1 MQYDIATARSAFAK
15 HRSRY
20 EQLGAYIEGA
30 QSYLPEEFK
39 RDFNLAMDAAP
50 ALSTDPNGG
59 LPSMLTT
66 YIDAD
71 VYEIIFAI
79 LAMGDILGEQRKG
92 DWTTQTAM
100 FPVVESAGEVTSY
113 GDYNDNGRVTANTNW
128 PQFQSYLFQTHL
140 EYGDLELE
148 RAGLAKINW
157 VSELQKAA
165 ARMLN
170 TYANFAYAF
179 GVQGLQNYGLLNSP
193 VLPAALTPT
202 TKASPG
208 SGTAWF
214 TPTGA
219 PNCTANE
226 VYNDITM
233 LFEQLVNQNGGHVD
247 KDTAVTLAMSP
258 GSSIALTF
266 TNSFNVNVE
275 DLLKKNF
282 PNITL
287 KVAPQY
293 GAVSASNPQGI
304 VAGNMVQMIAE
315 SVEGQ
320 KTGFSAYN
328 EKLRT
333 HRLVPWTSSFRQKL
347 TSGVWGTVIR
357 YAAGIV
363 MMVGV

>member
-1 MQYDIATARSAFAK
+1 MQYDIATARTAFAK
-15 HRSRY
+15 DRRWY
-20 EQLGAYIEGA
+20 EDRGAYMEGA
-30 QSYLPEEFK
+30 QSYLPQGWK
-39 RDFNLAMDAAP
+39 NDYRLAMDAAP

-59 LPSMLTT
+59 LPSLLTT
-66 YIDAD
+66 YVDPE
-71 VYEIIFAI
+71 VYEIVFAI
-79 LAMGDILGEQRKG
+79 LAMADILGEQRKG

-157 VSELQKAA
+157 TSELQKAA

-193 VLPAALTPT
+193 VLPAAITPG
-202 TKASPG
+202 TKAAG
-208 SGTAWF
+208 GTAWF

-219 PNCTANE
+219 PNATANE
-226 VYNDITM
+226 VFNDIVSLYTA
-233 LFEQLVNQNGGHVD
+233 LVAQNGGNVD
-247 KDTAVTLAMSP
+247 MDTACTLAMSP
-258 GSSIALTF
+258 QSHMAMTF
-266 TNSFNVNVE
+266 TNGFNVNVE

-282 PNITL
+282 KSLTI
-287 KVAPQY
+287 KIAPQY
-293 GAVSASNPQGI
+293 GVQSASNPQGI
-304 VAGNMVQMIAE
+304 VAGNLVQLIAD

-320 KTGFSAYN
+320 KTGFTAYN

-333 HRLVPWTSSFRQKL
+333 HRLVPWTSSFRQKM
-347 TSGVWGTVIR
+347 TSGVWGAIIR
-357 YAAGIV
+357 YAAGISQ
-363 MMVGV
+363 MVGV